1 SICVQS
7 LLSSKTFRSFENIRK
22 EEINV
27 MMDKLEKASSSS
39 SRVNLSKLLMTL
51 TYDVIARIVL
61 GKKYS
66 SDEHED
72 YSNNL
77 DIAFGVDTKC
87 LQLLEP
93 VEDVLQ
99 EVINRASDRGITPLH
114 VAALKG
120 DIETVRLLLDWEL
133 LLLMDTIVCL
143 SVFEALR
150 TPTQEI
156 GSNSVS
162 LSESSGKDTRRK
174 ANFLEQ
180 EEALTLTWKKNK
192 ICSVQ
197 TIWQVVVLRVSLHC
211 HCRGKVKRHL
221 SRMQCQSLLI
231 IFPFT
236 KDFPS
241 HPFTIFEND
250 MLFGGSASTFT
261 LLEWTMTE
269 LMRHPKCMKKLQ
281 DEIRSVQPHYSY
293 VSEKE
298 AEKMN
303 YLNVM
308 IKEALRL
315 HPPVQINVWAIQ
327 REIATW
333 GPDADEF
340 RPERHLDSL
349 LDFHGNDQKYIP
361 FGSGRR
367 KCPGIGLAIALAEV
381 TLANLV
387 NRFDW
392 RIEVGPL
399 GDDKH
404 YLDEASSIDV
414 CRKFPLFAFHLFL
427 NSTCKTL

>member
-1 SICVQS
+1 
-7 LLSSKTFRSFENIRK
+7 
-22 EEINV
+22 
-27 MMDKLEKASSSS
+27 
-39 SRVNLSKLLMTL
+39 
-51 TYDVIARIVL
+51 
-61 GKKYS
+61 
-66 SDEHED
+66 
-72 YSNNL
+72 
-77 DIAFGVDTKC
+77 
-87 LQLLEP
+87 
-93 VEDVLQ
+93 
-99 EVINRASDRGITPLH
+99 
-114 VAALKG
+114 
-120 DIETVRLLLDWEL
+120 
-133 LLLMDTIVCL
+133 
-143 SVFEALR
+143 
-150 TPTQEI
+150 
-156 GSNSVS
+156 
-162 LSESSGKDTRRK
+162 
-174 ANFLEQ
+174 
-180 EEALTLTWKKNK
+180 
-192 ICSVQ
+192 
-197 TIWQVVVLRVSLHC
+197 
-211 HCRGKVKRHL
+211 
-221 SRMQCQSLLI
+221 
-231 IFPFT
+231 
-236 KDFPS
+236 
-241 HPFTIFEND
+241 
-250 MLFGGSASTFT
+250 
-261 LLEWTMTE
+261 MTE